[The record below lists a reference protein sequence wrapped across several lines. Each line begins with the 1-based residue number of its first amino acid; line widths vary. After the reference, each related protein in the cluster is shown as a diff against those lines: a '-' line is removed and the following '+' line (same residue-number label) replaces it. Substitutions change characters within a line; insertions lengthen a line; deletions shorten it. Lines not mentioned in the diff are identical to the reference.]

1 VHVED
6 AVRARHNLERGDD
19 VFPVL
24 ENRRRQTGG
33 VRLRPSGDAVLDPDV
48 VSVGHLGD
56 SRRRLPVARR
66 VERLVHEAVRE
77 LVVLATHGRVGDAM
91 DLAR

>member
-1 VHVED
+1 MPF
-6 AVRARHNLERGDD
+6 APGTTSSVRDD

-24 ENRRRQTGG
+24 EDPRRQTGG

-48 VSVGHLGD
+48 VSVGHRAILAETT
-56 SRRRLPVARR
+56 VAGC
-66 VERLVHEAVRE
+66 VERLVHEAVGE
-77 LVVLATHGRVGDAM
+77 LVVLTAHGRVGDPT